1 MMWTFSNAVSVELLI
16 RSLWMRLILR
26 LLRWGNKQRLPH
38 SFPSTKPVS
47 MVRYPGKSKEV
58 ICTKF
63 GGMGMESTKL
73 LLAPQG
79 PYLWQPIHGDNTGC
93 TLGLSAASW
102 SQQTASEIK
111 HHLPAGQCRHQ
122 NARAALK
129 STEAHIVSE
138 DSVKTRFLSNSRCF
152 APVPEVLLFN

>member
-111 HHLPAGQCRHQ
+111 HRLPAGQCRHQ

-129 STEAHIVSE
+129 LTSSQRTVSKHG
-138 DSVKTRFLSNSRCF
+138 SYLTPGAL
-152 APVPEVLLFN
+152 LLFLKFSYLIN